1 MFNKKL
7 FKILISTM
15 MIIALGL
22 SIAACGNKDDDNSKA
37 TGDKKSFA
45 NLSTTDIDGNKVDG
59 SIFKDKKLTLVNVWG
74 INCPPCI
81 AEIPELETVSKNY
94 ADKGVAVVG
103 LLAEQGVANDEE
115 AKSRVK
121 QLLEKSGATYKQLV
135 LSDELLKTDVMK
147 NIEFTPTSFFVNSK
161 GEIVNT
167 VVGAKNVKGWSELI
181 DEQLGKLQKLCE

>member
-115 AKSRVK
+115 TKSQVK
-121 QLLEKSGATYKQLV
+121 KLLEKSGATYKQLV

-181 DEQLGKLQKLCE
+181 DEQLGKL